1 MEFEGELATNEGTEF
16 AFEPKQNETP
26 STVFGAYVRKPNNEY
41 RICHI
46 GMEFIS
52 DW

>member
-1 MEFEGELATNEGTEF
+1 MEFMGELAENEGTVF
-16 AFEPKQNETP
+16 AFDPKSNETP

-46 GMEFIS
+46 GI
-52 DW
+52 